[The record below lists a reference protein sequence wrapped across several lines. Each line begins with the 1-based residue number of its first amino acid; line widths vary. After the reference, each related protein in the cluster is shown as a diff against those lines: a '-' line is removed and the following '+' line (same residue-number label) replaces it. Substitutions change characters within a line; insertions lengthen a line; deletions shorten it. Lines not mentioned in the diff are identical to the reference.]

1 MTSDNQTGLVSHT
14 VSEYVDNGLLFFIVN
29 KINFMTHDDIIDICK
44 SFYNEADIEEAK
56 SVMYAKYNCPEQAKT
71 HRGANKS
78 LNDLKEM
85 VSFLAEQ
92 PAPRCVFCIT
102 KCTQIP
108 SVAMDYIDAASLN
121 THIAKLR
128 GEVSVSSTTLRRLIS
143 KVERIEADF
152 KQAQQLQHMTLQK
165 ECPNKQQQQEEKQK
179 KSVNLRESRNHLI
192 DNNVS
197 PGASNSSNNRPS
209 SCIERSTRME
219 EGTSA
224 HPVGEEEDSTDTN
237 SNDGWQQQR
246 HQRKRFMRKKNVE
259 ERKLL
264 VENRPQGRR
273 PAVIGTRTGSTL
285 TAARPLRDVS
295 LFVSRLSP
303 DVGSEVLCAHV
314 ESIAGVP
321 VGATTCE
328 QLPQRHQSYVSFK
341 VTISGMPKENIASL
355 YEPENWD
362 KDILVKRWFN

>member
-1 MTSDNQTGLVSHT
+1 M
-14 VSEYVDNGLLFFIVN
+14 
-29 KINFMTHDDIIDICK
+29 
-44 SFYNEADIEEAK
+44 
-56 SVMYAKYNCPEQAKT
+56 
-71 HRGANKS
+71 
-78 LNDLKEM
+78 
-85 VSFLAEQ
+85 
-92 PAPRCVFCIT
+92 
-102 KCTQIP
+102 
-108 SVAMDYIDAASLN
+108 
-121 THIAKLR
+121 
-128 GEVSVSSTTLRRLIS
+128 
-143 KVERIEADF
+143 
-152 KQAQQLQHMTLQK
+152 
-165 ECPNKQQQQEEKQK
+165 
-179 KSVNLRESRNHLI
+179 

-197 PGASNSSNNRPS
+197 PGASNSSNYRPS
-209 SCIERSTRME
+209 SSIERNTRVE
-219 EGTSA
+219 EGTSD
-224 HPVGEEEDSTDTN
+224 HPFNEEEESTDTN

-246 HQRKRFMRKKNVE
+246 HQRKRSMRKKSVE

-303 DVGSEVLCAHV
+303 DVASEVLCAHV
-314 ESIAGVP
+314 ESIAGV

-341 VTISGMPKENIASL
+341 VTISGMPKEKIAIL